1 MSLRTCSVVQTHK
14 GRSGTS
20 HPLLLSF
27 HFSLASYMSS
37 SNKELKILNRG
48 EPTHTAGWGSCPSY
62 CQSKPSPPKEFLSV
76 RSWARALGCERRR
89 CSRGWRRK
97 EGRKEKAFWA
107 GRSLV
112 VKWRPKSNNVSPLLT
127 SLGPSWPPIAG
138 WLTTYI
144 CYFFC
149 VPITFSVICWGLG
162 AAIFCYYLL

>member
-48 EPTHTAGWGSCPSY
+48 GPTHTAGWGSCPSY

-97 EGRKEKAFWA
+97 EGKKMRFGPA
-107 GRSLV
+107 GRWWLSEGPRATTCL
-112 VKWRPKSNNVSPLLT
+112 
-127 SLGPSWPPIAG
+127 PSWPLWAHHDPLLPADSQLI
-138 WLTTYI
+138 
-144 CYFFC
+144 F
-149 VPITFSVICWGLG
+149 VIS
-162 AAIFCYYLL
+162 FVSQ